1 MIQSLSCVQLCH
13 PMDCSTPGFPLLH
26 HLPEFAQTHV
36 HWISDAIQSSHPVV
50 PFSCFLSAPASW
62 SSPVCWPFASGG
74 RSTGASASASVLPMN
89 IQDWFPLGLTSL
101 ISLQSKGLPRVFSNT
116 TVRRHQRS
124 LSFSFS
130 AQPFL
135 LSNSHIHT
143 TEKTNT
149 QTKNP

>member
-36 HWISDAIQSSHPVV
+36 HWVSDAIQSSHPVI

-62 SSPVCWPFASGG
+62 SSSMCWLFASGG

-89 IQDWFPLGLTSL
+89 IQDWFPLEFTSL

-116 TVRRHQRS
+116 TVRRHQYS

-130 AQPFL
+130 AQPFFIVQ
-135 LSNSHIHT
+135 LSHSYYWKN
-143 TEKTNT
+143 K